1 MLNPLFNYY
10 FSMGALYY
18 HRNKNYQKALDCY
31 IKANSYNKNNAK
43 CIFKIGMCYF
53 KMQDWH
59 NAKAYIQNAIALN
72 PNQKHWKKQLDQS
85 QNHIESGGIS
95 RGKLWW
101 KEVEDLKDE
110 IVTKGGNFARYKNL
124 AIALEMMLR
133 FKEAAQAYSQALK
146 LLKDLSSI
154 DAEYYYKM
162 GYCYEK
168 GMENQSDLDLAK
180 ELYKKAI
187 SIDEKLESNLY
198 GIGVFHQNKGLWI
211 DANKAYLEYYNDN
224 ISTNHDDNMLYKIG
238 MSFDRLYD
246 WENAAIYYEKAL
258 EINYHRP
265 YTHYRLGFVYERQKE
280 YEKAAYY
287 YQEAVARNNEHK
299 PYWHYRLGYCLNKL
313 GKFEEANKAF
323 IEQNITSQNPYGVDD
338 KILKNKAFKDRAI
351 YTHYLENTAI
361 ISKTILYETFHGR
374 LMSCNPYAI
383 FLHCI
388 NSVDFKD
395 FTHIWVLESAYDM
408 KPEFRK
414 MKNIIVIKRGSHTYL
429 KYLAQSEYLINNT
442 TFHSYFTRREGQKYL
457 NTWHGTPWK
466 SLGKHIKTSFME
478 HANTQ
483 RNFLQTT
490 HIINPSKFVED
501 VILKDY
507 DIDGIYNGKTLISGY
522 PRIDL
527 TLKKQLQLKE
537 RFGIKEGEKV
547 LLYAPTFRGH
557 FGSPRF
563 EAQSIMKH
571 LEKLCIMPFKVLFK
585 GHHETLRYIEGENLN
600 FCSANDRDIDT
611 NELLSI
617 VDVLITDY
625 SSIAFD
631 FMPLDR
637 PIIYFTYDYEEYK
650 NERGLYFD
658 INEITQNRCDTI
670 DDVINL
676 LSNKEFLDKKNR
688 YIHLKDKFFPYED
701 GDATKR
707 VVDFFFFNKYDD
719 ISSNKT
725 NDKINILFFEGPF
738 MPNGITS
745 SMKNLI
751 NNIDQEKYRIFLS
764 IEPNSIASYPERLEQ
779 FNDII
784 DKVHVLPKVGA
795 KNLTLEE
802 SYIESKFNPKS
813 NKEQEN
819 ILQNIYKREFKRIYA
834 DSKFDIVINFE
845 GYNVY
850 WARLF
855 AYGTKLKKIIYMHN
869 NMLGEF
875 NKRFPSLEMVF
886 YTYKYYDK
894 LISVSKET
902 KNTNQISLSKNY
914 NIDLNKFDYIE
925 NAINYQEI
933 IEKSNI
939 ALPASIENAYF
950 QNRFKVFINVAR
962 LSIEKDQEKLIRAFK
977 DVNTKYPNTKLI
989 ILGDGPLK
997 EKLENLIKRLKLKKS
1012 VFLLGRISNPYP
1024 YLKKADCFVMSSNH
1038 EGQPVTL
1045 LESLVLDKYIIATDI
1060 AGNRSVLEKNGG
1072 ILVDNT
1078 IEGLKNAMI
1087 DYINGKKL
1095 YNNFNPFIYNTNLID
1110 KFYQECRD
1118 V

>member
-53 KMQDWH
+53 KMQDWN
-59 NAKAYIQNAIALN
+59 NAKTYIQNATALN

-110 IVTKGGNFARYKNL
+110 IATKGGNFVRYKNL

-146 LLKDLSSI
+146 TLKDLSHI

-180 ELYKKAI
+180 EFYEKAI

-211 DANKAYLEYYNDN
+211 EANKAYLEYYKNN
-224 ISTNHDDNMLYKIG
+224 ISINQDDNMLYKIA
-238 MSFDRLYD
+238 MSFDMLYD

-280 YEKAAYY
+280 YKKAAYC
-287 YQEAVARNNEHK
+287 YQEAVARNSEHK
-299 PYWHYRLGYCLNKL
+299 PYWYYRLGYCLNKL

-323 IEQNITSQNPYGVDD
+323 IEQNITLQIPSGVDD
-338 KILKNKAFKDRAI
+338 TILKNKSFKDRAI
-351 YTHYLENTAI
+351 YTHYLENTPI
-361 ISKTILYETFHGR
+361 IPKTILYETFHGR

-388 NSVDFKD
+388 NSIDFKD
-395 FTHIWVLESAYDM
+395 FIHIWVLESAYDM

-414 MKNIIVIKRGSHTYL
+414 MKNIIVIKRGSNTYL

-442 TFHSYFTRREGQKYL
+442 TFHMYFTRREGQKYL

-466 SLGKHIKTSFME
+466 SLGKYIKTSFME
-478 HANTQ
+478 HGNTQ

-507 DIDGIYNGKTLISGY
+507 DIDGIYNGKTLIGGY

-527 TLKKQLQLKE
+527 TLKHQSQLKE

-547 LLYAPTFRGH
+547 LLYAPTFRGQ

-585 GHHETLRYIEGENLN
+585 GHYETLRYIEGDNLD

-650 NERGLYFD
+650 SERGLYFD
-658 INEITQNRCDTI
+658 INEIMQNRCDTI

-707 VVDFFFFNKYDD
+707 VVDFFFFDKYDN
-719 ISSNKT
+719 ISDKTDNK
-725 NDKINILFFEGPF
+725 KNILFFEGPF

-784 DKVHVLPKVGA
+784 NKVYVLPKVGA
-795 KNLTLEE
+795 KNIALEE
-802 SYIESKFNPKS
+802 SYIENNFNPNL

-819 ILQNIYKREFKRIYA
+819 ILKNIYKREFKRIYA

-845 GYNVY
+845 GYSVY

-855 AYGTKLKKIIYMHN
+855 AYGAECKKIIYLHT
-869 NMLGEF
+869 NMLEEF
-875 NKRFPSLEMVF
+875 NKRFPSLEIIF

-902 KNTNQISLSKNY
+902 SNTNQINLSTHY
-914 NIDLNKFDYIE
+914 NIDLDKFDYIE
-925 NAINYQEI
+925 NAINYQDI
-933 IEKSNI
+933 IEKSNV

-950 QNRFKVFINVAR
+950 QNKFKIFINVAR
-962 LSIEKDQEKLIRAFK
+962 LSIEKDQEKLIYAFK
-977 DVNTKYPNTKLI
+977 EVNKQYPNTKLI
-989 ILGDGPLK
+989 ILGDGPLR

-1012 VFLLGRISNPYP
+1012 IFLLGRISNPYP

-1038 EGQPVTL
+1038 EGQPMTL
-1045 LESLVLDKYIIATDI
+1045 LESLILDKYIIATDI
-1060 AGNRSVLEKNGG
+1060 AGNRSVLEKYGG
-1072 ILVDNT
+1072 ILVHNS
-1078 IEGLKNAMI
+1078 IKGLKSAMI
-1087 DYINGKKL
+1087 DYIKGKKS
-1095 YNNFNPFIYNTNLID
+1095 YNNFNPITYNSNLMN